1 MEKEENDISADW
13 RQRTALLLGDEAMH
27 RLDGALVL
35 VVGLGGVGGMAA
47 EMIARTGVGGMTI
60 VDCDT
65 VGTTNLNRQIV
76 ALHSTLG
83 RSKAD
88 VLAERL
94 LDINPALRLT
104 VANTLLDE
112 GNTAEVLARHFDCV
126 VDAIDT
132 IAPKVHL
139 IRTCLERG
147 IPIVSSMGSG
157 GKTDPSRVR
166 VDDISRTEQ
175 CALARTVRQRLR
187 RLGIRR
193 GLTVVYSTEP
203 ARREAVMEVDE
214 RYKKSTTGTVAWMP
228 AVFGCYLAAECVK
241 KTLAMNNE

>member
-1 MEKEENDISADW
+1 MENNMLDW
-13 RQRTALLLGDEAMH
+13 QQRTALLLGDRAVH
-27 RLDGALVL
+27 RLAEASVL

-65 VGTTNLNRQIV
+65 VGATNLNRQIV
-76 ALHSTLG
+76 ALRSTLG
-83 RSKAD
+83 LPKAD
-88 VLAERL
+88 VLAARL
-94 LDINPALRLT
+94 KDINPALHLHT
-104 VANTLLDE
+104 LNALLDE
-112 GNTAEVLARHFDCV
+112 GNMDEVLSAHFDCV

-157 GKTDPSRVR
+157 GKTDISRVR

-187 RLGIRR
+187 RLGIRQ

-203 ARREAVMEVDE
+203 TKRKAVMEVNE
-214 RYKKSTTGTVAWMP
+214 QYKKSTTGTVAWMP

-241 KTLAMNNE
+241 KVLER

>member
-1 MEKEENDISADW
+1 MESNMLDW
-13 RQRTALLLGDEAMH
+13 QQRTALLLGDEAVH
-27 RLDGALVL
+27 RLAEASVL

-47 EMIARTGVGGMTI
+47 EMIARTGVGSMTI

-65 VGTTNLNRQIV
+65 VSATNLNRQIV

-83 RSKAD
+83 LPKAD
-88 VLAERL
+88 VLAARL
-94 LDINPALRLT
+94 KDINPALRLH
-104 VANTLLDE
+104 VLNALLDE
-112 GNTAEVLARHFDCV
+112 GNMDEVLSAHFDCV

-132 IAPKVHL
+132 IAPKVHF

-157 GKTDPSRVR
+157 GKTDISRVR

-187 RLGIRR
+187 RFGIRQ

-203 ARREAVMEVDE
+203 AKREAVIEVNE
-214 RYKKSTTGTVAWMP
+214 QYKKSTTGTVAWMP

-241 KTLAMNNE
+241 KVLE